1 MPEKKQFTVLFLDDE
16 PNILRAMK
24 RLFHG
29 RQHRLVL
36 VDDGNKALDF
46 MKNNEV
52 HVVVCDMKMPAMNG
66 EAFLE
71 QVAQLYPDT
80 YRIVLSGYADADRLL
95 NAVNKGR
102 IHRYIQK
109 PWSNEALIAAIEDG
123 TNNFRLKFE
132 NDDLQKKVSEQN
144 RRLSLLN
151 SSLEERVELRTVQMK
166 TAIKRADMQGIA
178 TKKVLCNALNSL
190 PFVDVNFGKR
200 VSQLAVKM
208 AHALQLDAK
217 EIEDIKFAGL
227 IAELGFVGLNENI
240 YTNAY
245 TKMTPKQQSEYNN
258 QGNIALLIL
267 SPAIQLKPICEM
279 LVNQFEFVDGSGHP
293 KGLKKKEIPI
303 GAQIIGT
310 VRDYYRLTL
319 GRYDGEKYSNKVA
332 IGKLNQ
338 FAGLHYSKQVL
349 SALEGVM
356 LVENSASQSEGLSTR
371 DLANGMTLT
380 EAIYNEK
387 DILVMPQGQTLDESA
402 IAKLKALEERNS
414 FSLTIFAK

>member
-1 MPEKKQFTVLFLDDE
+1 MPDKKQFTVLFLDDE

-36 VDDGNKALDF
+36 VDDGNKALEF
-46 MKNNEV
+46 MESNEV
-52 HVVVCDMKMPAMNG
+52 HVVVCDMKMPAMAG
-66 EAFLE
+66 EVFLE
-71 QVAQLYPDT
+71 QVAQVYPDT
-80 YRIVLSGYADADRLL
+80 YRIVLSGYADADNLL

-109 PWSNEALIAAIEDG
+109 PWSNEALIAAIDDG
-123 TNNFRLKFE
+123 IDNFRLKFE
-132 NDDLQKKVSEQN
+132 NNDLQKKVNEQN

-151 SSLEERVELRTVQMK
+151 SSLEERVELRTVQMR
-166 TAIKRADMQGIA
+166 TAIKRADMQSIA

-190 PFVDVNFGKR
+190 PFIDNSFGKR
-200 VSQLAVKM
+200 VSQLATKM
-208 AHALQLDAK
+208 AHALQLEAK

-227 IAELGFVGLNENI
+227 ITELGFIGLNENI
-240 YTNAY
+240 YNTAY
-245 TKMTPKQQSEYNN
+245 TKMSPKQQSEYNN
-258 QGNIALLIL
+258 QGNVALLIL
-267 SPAIQLKPICEM
+267 SPALQLKRICEI
-279 LVNQFEFVDGSGHP
+279 LLSQFEFVDGSGHP
-293 KGLKKKEIPI
+293 KGLKKEEIPI

-310 VRDYYRLTL
+310 ARDYYRLTL

-338 FAGLHYSKQVL
+338 FAGLHYSKQIL

-356 LVENSASQSEGLSTR
+356 LVESSPLQAEGLSTHE
-371 DLANGMTLT
+371 LAGGMTLT

-387 DILVMPQGQTLDESA
+387 DILVMPQGQTLDEAA
-402 IAKLKALEERNS
+402 IGKLKALEERNNI
-414 FSLTIFAK
+414 SLTIFAK

>member
-267 SPAIQLKPICEM
+267 SPAIHLKPICEM

-293 KGLKKKEIPI
+293 KGLKKEDIPI
-303 GAQIIGT
+303 GAQIIGIA
-310 VRDYYRLTL
+310 RDYYRLTL

-338 FAGLHYSKQVL
+338 FAGLHYSTQVL

-356 LVENSASQSEGLSTR
+356 LVENSPSQSEGLSTR

-387 DILVMPQGQTLDESA
+387 DILVMPQGQTLDEPA

-414 FSLTIFAK
+414 ISLTIFAK

>member
-29 RQHRLVL
+29 RQNRLVL

-46 MKNNEV
+46 MKNNEI

-267 SPAIQLKPICEM
+267 SPAIHLKPICEM